1 MHEVLSCLMHINS
14 LQLLNRQFTCT
25 AFMLNNFLLKQKV
38 ITHTYT
44 HTQRTYKLIHVEL
57 DGYVRPIHTDHAFHI
72 EILVICRGLD
82 IIRLLGGQIS
92 VVAFQ
97 ELFPV
102 FVAENRKGSTPPT
115 FKYAPSF

>member
-1 MHEVLSCLMHINS
+1 MHINS
-14 LQLLNRQFTCT
+14 LQLLNRQFHMYSFYVEQFFTQT
-25 AFMLNNFLLKQKV
+25 KSHH
-38 ITHTYT
+38 THLYT
-44 HTQRTYKLIHVEL
+44 HTQRTYELIHVEL
-57 DGYVRPIHTDHAFHI
+57 DDYVRPIHTDHAFHI